1 MWYIKKKEALLQSQ
15 SIASLKK
22 MCSEQE
28 HTINT
33 LKIDLDKMR
42 EEQTNETSIH
52 LEELKNNKISI
63 QLKEEEIYLL
73 KDQLI
78 KLTKSL
84 EEEKQLHGLLN
95 SELAEVKAFNKKMN
109 EQNMVLINQL
119 ELDNSEIKKRLIKLV
134 K

>member
-1 MWYIKKKEALLQSQ
+1 
-15 SIASLKK
+15 

-73 KDQLI
+73 KDQII

-84 EEEKQLHGLLN
+84 EEEKQINGLLN
-95 SELAEVKAFNKKMN
+95 SELTELKAFYKKMN
-109 EQNMVLINQL
+109 EQNMALIGQL